1 MTRGKALADDLRAV
15 IVNMGMTQDIA
26 NITRLTGVKRRTV
39 ERIFADYRNKGTVMR
54 ENMYKELRGRK
65 HSLTVSDTKVRCLSL
80 GCYLTWDPLVESFY
94 VALCDIAQIC
104 IWLSF
109 KRF

>member
-1 MTRGKALADDLRAV
+1 MTRGKALSDDLRAV

-26 NITRLTGVKRRTV
+26 NITRLTGVKHR
-39 ERIFADYRNKGTVMR
+39 RIFADYRNRGTVMR

-65 HSLTVSDTKVRCLSL
+65 HSLTVSDTKVSYLSL
-80 GCYLTWDPLVESFY
+80 SCYLTWDPLVESFY
-94 VALCDIAQIC
+94 AALCNIAQIC

-109 KRF
+109 WRS